1 MKAKMLG
8 GIYLFIYFFRLKAWL
23 LRCHSFDFA
32 GLVGAIINMNF
43 ESFDFSPF
51 RRVFLCVG

>member
-8 GIYLFIYFFRLKAWL
+8 GIFYFFKKNFRSKAWL
-23 LRCHSFDFA
+23 SWCHSFDFA

-43 ESFDFSPF
+43 
-51 RRVFLCVG
+51 

>member
-8 GIYLFIYFFRLKAWL
+8 GVIFSARKPGF
-23 LRCHSFDFA
+23 RCHSFDFA

-43 ESFDFSPF
+43 ESFDFPILEG
-51 RRVFLCVG
+51 VLCVG